1 MNDDNYVRW
10 LGMIVRASLCALDWN
25 YNVERPQKVD
35 EFGEL
40 QWKVKV
46 NIRIWIISE
55 CEDFIFCQVDR
66 SGKNRT
72 VVPILVPKD
81 TTWQD
86 RILDMCVDSLKNGT
100 IPAPKVAFKN

>member
-1 MNDDNYVRW
+1 M
-10 LGMIVRASLCALDWN
+10 RASPCALDWN
-25 YNVERPQKVD
+25 WNVERPQKKD

-40 QWKVKV
+40 LWKVKV
-46 NIRIWIISE
+46 NISLRIISY

-72 VVPILVPKD
+72 VVPLLVPKD

-100 IPAPKVAFKN
+100 IPAPKVSFKN